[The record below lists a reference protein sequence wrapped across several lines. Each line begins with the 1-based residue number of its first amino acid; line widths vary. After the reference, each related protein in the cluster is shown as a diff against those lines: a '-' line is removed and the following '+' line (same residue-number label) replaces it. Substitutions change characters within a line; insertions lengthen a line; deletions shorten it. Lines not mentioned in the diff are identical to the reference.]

1 MNKTDDALSLQGT
14 GVYARYQVSSPAA
27 LSVRYERLD
36 DEGLF
41 GGIDQ
46 VLHEVTATAEY
57 KFAEGFLLRGEFR
70 RDWSNR
76 DFFTTD
82 VPGVLRDKQNT
93 AHDRPGVVVRQ
104 QGRRLVGGSRADSGN
119 GGPGARDVCGHA
131 RVRRA
136 VRPGVSCRRP
146 KIASPQRRNDP
157 GANMTL
163 LSLLLSVGAFVY
175 LVYAMVRPEKF

>member
-1 MNKTDDALSLQGT
+1 M
-14 GVYARYQVSSPAA
+14 YARYQVSSPAA

-46 VLHEVTATAEY
+46 FLHEVTATAEY

-82 VPGVLRDKQNT
+82 VPVSCVTTRTPPRSAWCGGSATSQ
-93 AHDRPGVVVRQ
+93 AP
-104 QGRRLVGGSRADSGN
+104 GRRFT
-119 GGPGARDVCGHA
+119 C
-131 RVRRA
+131 
-136 VRPGVSCRRP
+136 
-146 KIASPQRRNDP
+146 
-157 GANMTL
+157 
-163 LSLLLSVGAFVY
+163 
-175 LVYAMVRPEKF
+175 